1 MRKDGSIVWVH
12 NSVAALRNAD
22 GGLQGLHAVS
32 LDISERKRAESE
44 REMLLGSERSAR
56 ADAERAGRM
65 KDEFLATL
73 SHELR
78 TPLNAVLGWAQILR
92 KKQPTAEMLERGLAV
107 IDRNARLQ
115 SQLIADLLDIQCVEL
130 PLLVMSALEAVRPAA
145 EAKGVELTSH
155 AADAGS
161 VVQADPARI
170 QQVVW
175 NLVSNAVKFT
185 PRGGRVCV
193 SLARV
198 EDHVQINVSDTG
210 KGLSADFVPHI
221 FERFRQADSSAA
233 REHGG
238 LGIGL
243 SIVKQ
248 LVDLH
253 GGTVRAAS
261 AGDGQGATFT
271 VLLPL
276 ATVQLASDENLK
288 LPHRPASAAVASQD
302 APDLTGLRILVVDDE
317 PDSRELFGRVLEEC
331 GAEILIASSADAAIA
346 TIEAERIDVMLS
358 DIGLPG
364 RDG

>member
-1 MRKDGSIVWVH
+1 
-12 NSVAALRNAD
+12 
-22 GGLQGLHAVS
+22 
-32 LDISERKRAESE
+32 
-44 REMLLGSERSAR
+44 
-56 ADAERAGRM
+56 
-65 KDEFLATL
+65 
-73 SHELR
+73 
-78 TPLNAVLGWAQILR
+78 
-92 KKQPTAEMLERGLAV
+92 
-107 IDRNARLQ
+107 
-115 SQLIADLLDIQCVEL
+115 
-130 PLLVMSALEAVRPAA
+130 VRPAA